1 MAPLSNKIVNGIL
14 AVAITVLHIT
24 IITTVLSKSKLRKI
38 RSHKYIVHLSCGI
51 LVAGRILIGF
61 ATETDW
67 FTPVPYLHI
76 NLGIITFTLD
86 RFLSIQFPLRYTNW
100 RKENY
105 VLFFLWFATV
115 IASIG
120 YYVTKSTEKS
130 LQQNENKMTVFVIV
144 TGLVIFISIL
154 SNAILFHIARKQLR
168 GIQKI
173 QILSETRNS
182 EIDTNPLNTS
192 SMSRRTMQVRE
203 IKQFYICFGFII
215 TYVLAWS
222 PPVVTKF
229 AELALNIESSL
240 MCFTWMVTFA
250 NINSLSDGFIF
261 IALNKTLRKACTS
274 FFCKVTVPMK

>member
-1 MAPLSNKIVNGIL
+1 MVPVSNKIVNGIF
-14 AVAITVLHIT
+14 AVAIAILHIT

-38 RSHKYIVHLSCGI
+38 RSHKYIVHLSCGHI

-61 ATETDW
+61 TTEADW

-115 IASIG
+115 IASIS

-130 LQQNENKMTVFVIV
+130 PQQNENKMTVFVIV

-182 EIDTNPLNTS
+182 ETGRLSVLN
-192 SMSRRTMQVRE
+192 
-203 IKQFYICFGFII
+203 
-215 TYVLAWS
+215 
-222 PPVVTKF
+222 
-229 AELALNIESSL
+229 
-240 MCFTWMVTFA
+240 
-250 NINSLSDGFIF
+250 
-261 IALNKTLRKACTS
+261 
-274 FFCKVTVPMK
+274 